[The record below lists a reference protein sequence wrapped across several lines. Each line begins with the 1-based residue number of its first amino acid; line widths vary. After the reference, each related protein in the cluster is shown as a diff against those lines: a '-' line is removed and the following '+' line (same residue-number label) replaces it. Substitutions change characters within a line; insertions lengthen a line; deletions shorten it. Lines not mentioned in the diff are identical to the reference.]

1 MHSTSTRNA
10 LADQRRNTLM
20 TEACNLRLERA
31 VRASK
36 SGRSGR
42 TGRVASLSAAVRKLT
57 NRRSSTSPRADMTLA
72 DCR

>member
-36 SGRSGR
+36 SGR

-57 NRRSSTSPRADMTLA
+57 NRRSSTSPRTDMTLA